1 MVFAAQ
7 FYPFRPMLRLQTALY
22 FTPRSIFQF
31 AKPSHHYRTKL
42 SFQQPSRFYP
52 KHLLKIIELLLVLYN
67 CMLIFL
73 ACQLGALVNH
83 TSRLEWDILVINLTN
98 LKRNSNQYCINIIVS
113 STFFQANQSANTRF
127 HRICFTGIWL
137 HTSAQEHAARSCG
150 PGQVLD

>member
-1 MVFAAQ
+1 M
-7 FYPFRPMLRLQTALY
+7 
-22 FTPRSIFQF
+22 
-31 AKPSHHYRTKL
+31 
-42 SFQQPSRFYP
+42 
-52 KHLLKIIELLLVLYN
+52 LKIIELLLVLYN

-137 HTSAQEHAARSCG
+137 HTIAQEHAARSCG
-150 PGQVLD
+150 PGQVLDWLWSQFSTSGENKQHKIFGNSRVILLLLIVIRKGQKNCALHSA